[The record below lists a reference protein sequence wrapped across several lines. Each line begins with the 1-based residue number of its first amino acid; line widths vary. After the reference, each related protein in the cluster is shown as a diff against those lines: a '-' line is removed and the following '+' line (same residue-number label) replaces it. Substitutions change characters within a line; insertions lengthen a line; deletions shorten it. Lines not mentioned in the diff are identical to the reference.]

1 MRHTK
6 LGNEYEGAMSDE
18 TKPSPAAQ
26 YSVRYKH
33 LIQSQ
38 RIWLNRAKEHAVNDR
53 GEKAIKALNE
63 CLEILRLLEGM
74 PPNE

>member
-1 MRHTK
+1 MKRKKQDQTC
-6 LGNEYEGAMSDE
+6 
-18 TKPSPAAQ
+18 
-26 YSVRYKH
+26 SVRYKH

-38 RIWLNRAKEHAVNDR
+38 RIWLNRAKEHAANDR
-53 GEKAIKALNE
+53 SEKVIKALNE